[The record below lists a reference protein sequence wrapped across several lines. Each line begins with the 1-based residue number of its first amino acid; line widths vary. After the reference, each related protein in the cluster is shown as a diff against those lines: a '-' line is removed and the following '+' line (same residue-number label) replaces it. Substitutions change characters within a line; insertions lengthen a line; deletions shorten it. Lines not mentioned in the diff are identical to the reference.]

1 MKQRRIPSDGTS
13 SRCRRYASRRR
24 RRARFLT
31 TLPPSRRPTAKPTA
45 RGPGSRR
52 QSSTNAG
59 PSTRA
64 PRRKSRSNSAR
75 DRSRSARGSPA
86 RAGPAPGTPLRPSA
100 AGALWRAAASAPSGR
115 LSSTCAHGTRA
126 SWRAADGSVGT
137 SASRLPPRC
146 ALSAQPAHP
155 TDVPRTASSG
165 VPHDGRGRR
174 GCRSPEGRAMVGA
187 RSGGRGSRAH
197 PCEARD
203 PVPRAAKVTE
213 CGRPRRQRFQ
223 SYPPPWI
230 SVCVT
235 RSGRKVPHA
244 RRRSRSAPRCPGG

>member
-13 SRCRRYASRRR
+13 PRCRRYASRRR

-86 RAGPAPGTPLRPSA
+86 RAGTAPGTPLRLP
-100 AGALWRAAASAPSGR
+100 AGDALWRAAASAPSGR
-115 LSSTCAHGTRA
+115 LSWTCARGIHA
-126 SWRAADGSVGT
+126 SWRAGDGSVGT
-137 SASRLPPRC
+137 SASRLPP
-146 ALSAQPAHP
+146 SAHNAHSP
-155 TDVPRTASSG
+155 LILQMGRGPRQAPPRTAAGGGAVAALQTPVLWWAARFGNGAS
-165 VPHDGRGRR
+165 RAR
-174 GCRSPEGRAMVGA
+174 GCRARPAVTDRVGNRVRQA
-187 RSGGRGSRAH
+187 TT
-197 PCEARD
+197 
-203 PVPRAAKVTE
+203 AALPKLSTAVDK
-213 CGRPRRQRFQ
+213 
-223 SYPPPWI
+223 
-230 SVCVT
+230 CV
-235 RSGRKVPHA
+235 RNSIL
-244 RRRSRSAPRCPGG
+244 